1 MSNDTIVNHY
11 NTNFSLMYH
20 HNFSLT
26 ELEAMIPFERSV
38 YVELLANYL
47 EKKRLEYE
55 QKKNKG

>member
-1 MSNDTIVNHY
+1 
-11 NTNFSLMYH
+11 MYH